1 MAQAPQDRLTNP
13 ELAAWKGMLVTHA
26 RTIAL
31 LDTELRERHGLTLPE
46 YEVLMNLTDAD
57 AGRLRMS
64 ELADGVLLSRSGITR
79 VVDRLERRELVG
91 RSQAGDDGRGLF
103 AVLTPEGRRLVGQA
117 RRTHL
122 AGVRRLFTSHLS
134 AAEMAAL
141 AGAWEA
147 VAQNGSPGQ

>member
-1 MAQAPQDRLTNP
+1 MTKP

-26 RTIAL
+26 RMIAM
-31 LDTELRERHGLTLPE
+31 LDAELREGHSLTLQE

-57 AGRLRMS
+57 GGRLRMS
-64 ELADGVLLSRSGITR
+64 ELAEEVLLSRSGLTR

-91 RSQAGDDGRGLF
+91 RCQAGDDGRGLF
-103 AVLTPEGRRLVGQA
+103 AEIKPEGRRLVGRA

-134 AAEMAAL
+134 ARQMAAL
-141 AGAWEA
+141 TEAWAA
-147 VAQNGSPGQ
+147 VAQD

>member
-1 MAQAPQDRLTNP
+1 M
-13 ELAAWKGMLVTHA
+13 LATHA
-26 RTIAL
+26 RMISL
-31 LDTELRERHGLTLPE
+31 LDAELRDGHGLTLQE

-57 AGRLRMS
+57 GGRLRMS
-64 ELADGVLLSRSGITR
+64 ELAEGVLLSRSGLTR
-79 VVDRLERRELVG
+79 VVDRLERRELVV

-103 AVLTPEGRRLVGQA
+103 AELTPEGRRLVARA

-141 AGAWEA
+141 AGAWAA
-147 VAQNGSPGQ
+147 VAPD